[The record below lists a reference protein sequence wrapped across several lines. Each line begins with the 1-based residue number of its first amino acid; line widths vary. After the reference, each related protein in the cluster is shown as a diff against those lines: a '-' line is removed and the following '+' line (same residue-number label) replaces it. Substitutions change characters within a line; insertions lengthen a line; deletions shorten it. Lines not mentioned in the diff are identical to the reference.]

1 MLAVKERIDVETI
14 ETIEKITELK
24 REKICLKI

>member
-14 ETIEKITELK
+14 EKITELK
-24 REKICLKI
+24 REKFV